1 MKLLIASSKSWFNEQ
16 KKSNKFKE
24 LNIKNISKKNE
35 LNLEFL
41 KSLNPRYIFFPHW
54 NWKVDELILKN
65 YECIAFHTSPLP
77 YGRGGSPIQNLI
89 LNGFK
94 EAPLCAIKMTNQID
108 AGPIYKKEIISL
120 KGNLDQIFERIA
132 IATEKMILEICKNNL
147 TPKEQEGDPFYFQ
160 RLSEKD
166 NILKLDNPI
175 ERIYDSIRMLDG
187 KEYPKAFIELGDYV
201 IEFSNA
207 EIKDNQI
214 KATAKFIKK
223 IIK

>member
-77 YGRGGSPIQNLI
+77 YG
-89 LNGFK
+89 
-94 EAPLCAIKMTNQID
+94 
-108 AGPIYKKEIISL
+108 
-120 KGNLDQIFERIA
+120 
-132 IATEKMILEICKNNL
+132 
-147 TPKEQEGDPFYFQ
+147 
-160 RLSEKD
+160 
-166 NILKLDNPI
+166 
-175 ERIYDSIRMLDG
+175 
-187 KEYPKAFIELGDYV
+187 
-201 IEFSNA
+201 
-207 EIKDNQI
+207 
-214 KATAKFIKK
+214 
-223 IIK
+223 